1 MTILSTTTVLLLR
14 CSTSFYRTSP
24 ADLSPTRTDPLRIRH
39 RDWHFFDPG
48 LIHMAKFF
56 STIIDL
62 LQNNVSSFFHEF
74 WRGGLQRP
82 KFKAICVVP
91 ISAFAGVGSSFQWK
105 THFQQNLNSAPICWN
120 FWRSFFTTWSFY
132 NQTNNYFWIHLFES
146 LIWRPSLC
154 TSISTLYTNS
164 FLNKHTIT
172 HTHTL
177 SLCISLSLEQ
187 HKLVSSRLRSWS
199 VCEWVL

>member
-1 MTILSTTTVLLLR
+1 MEGKKGGQTNRDTWCQKRRISYFWFLIWRLQSKRRRRQRKTTMTILSTTTVLLR
-14 CSTSFYRTSP
+14 STSFYRTSP

-48 LIHMAKFF
+48 LIHMAKIF

-105 THFQQNLNSAPICWN
+105 THFQQNFNSAPICWK
-120 FWRSFFTTWSFY
+120 FLKIFFH
-132 NQTNNYFWIHLFES
+132 N
-146 LIWRPSLC
+146 
-154 TSISTLYTNS
+154 SIIL
-164 FLNKHTIT
+164 
-172 HTHTL
+172 
-177 SLCISLSLEQ
+177 
-187 HKLVSSRLRSWS
+187 
-199 VCEWVL
+199 